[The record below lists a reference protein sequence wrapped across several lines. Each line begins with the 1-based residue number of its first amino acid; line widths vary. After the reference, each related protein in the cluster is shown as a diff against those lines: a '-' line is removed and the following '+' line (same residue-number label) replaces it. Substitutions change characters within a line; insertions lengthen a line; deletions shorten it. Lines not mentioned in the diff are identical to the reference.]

1 MRVAFYLESENFW
14 SVAVYTA
21 RTRAT
26 FPLFFTV
33 GCGNPESLKI
43 PGTNR
48 SMDTLSGGDGRI
60 PIEITIALSR
70 TSVGALSA
78 TGRN

>member
-1 MRVAFYLESENFW
+1 MRVAFYLESVNFW
-14 SVAVYTA
+14 GAAVYPA

-26 FPLFFTV
+26 LPFFFAV

-48 SMDTLSGGDGRI
+48 SMDTRRGGDGRI
-60 PIEITIALSR
+60 PI
-70 TSVGALSA
+70 
-78 TGRN
+78 